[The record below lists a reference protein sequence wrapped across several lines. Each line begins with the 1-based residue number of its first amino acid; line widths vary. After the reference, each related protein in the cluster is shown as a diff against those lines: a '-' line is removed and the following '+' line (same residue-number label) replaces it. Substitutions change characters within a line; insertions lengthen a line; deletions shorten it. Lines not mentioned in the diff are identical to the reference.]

1 MKPNLILM
9 VPLILE
15 KIYKKMILP
24 QLNKRTL
31 KLALNIPLLDSRIY
45 AQIRKHLVDALG
57 GRFREVIVGGALVG
71 DMLPDE
77 PP

>member
-1 MKPNLILM
+1 
-9 VPLILE
+9 
-15 KIYKKMILP
+15 MILP

-57 GRFREVIVGGALVG
+57 GRFREVIVGGAASESRSNGFLV
-71 DMLPDE
+71 
-77 PP
+77 

>member
-1 MKPNLILM
+1 
-9 VPLILE
+9 
-15 KIYKKMILP
+15 MILP

-57 GRFREVIVGGALVG
+57 GRFREVIVGCRHESRSNGFLV
-71 DMLPDE
+71 
-77 PP
+77 

>member
-1 MKPNLILM
+1 
-9 VPLILE
+9 
-15 KIYKKMILP
+15 MILP

-57 GRFREVIVGGALVG
+57 GRFREVIVGA
-71 DMLPDE
+71 